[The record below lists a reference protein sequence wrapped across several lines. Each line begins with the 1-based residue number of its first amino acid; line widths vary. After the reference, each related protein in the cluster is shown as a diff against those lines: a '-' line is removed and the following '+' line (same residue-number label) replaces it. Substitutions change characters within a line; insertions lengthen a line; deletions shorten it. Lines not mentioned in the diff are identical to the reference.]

1 MPVTLRFSHGG
12 SLKVVQ
18 KPRPQESVDYWDAL
32 CRKVPPNG
40 WKTRDPHQ
48 PYLGQHRESGRMRTR
63 KDERKKD
70 RARRGKRLGNSLN
83 LIAQRLSPV
92 QCERIEK
99 KRGKESEDDRTL
111 RCRESLQRLEN
122 ARLSSIDPNL
132 VSIESSVECGPVR
145 KKKT

>member
-1 MPVTLRFSHGG
+1 MLS
-12 SLKVVQ
+12 VV
-18 KPRPQESVDYWDAL
+18 KS
-32 CRKVPPNG
+32 PPNG

-99 KRGKESEDDRTL
+99 KRGKKSDDDRTL
-111 RCRESLQRLEN
+111 RCRECLQGLEN
-122 ARLSSIDPNL
+122 ARLSPIDPNL